1 MKKNIFLIIIVILMS
16 SCNLW
21 KKEVEVVIE
30 WKAVSEQ
37 GKNAEVPA
45 GVQYKTFSI
54 KTGEHKVFKK
64 KDFIKE
70 INNLNIDNLELL
82 LNKNQK
88 NRWWFDNRNL
98 KDITFETVLP
108 ENDKK
113 QEYINLIIPII
124 YQPFQVIF
132 TDVVDGGI
140 DRDDIFNNIE
150 KIANTNDLY
159 TYITNG
165 IIKISNKDDKNCWKR
180 LYNITET
187 SLFNK
192 IFDRVNDFYDEFLAS
207 NYYSEVEDYDVHL
220 LLSKYVYQFDNEK
233 LELLDKRLNNYKN
246 IETKIYIPK
255 LNFENDTLIN
265 YKNLEISFIDSSE
278 KEIIK
283 LFDTK

>member
-283 LFDTK
+283 LFDTN

>member
-1 MKKNIFLIIIVILMS
+1 VNI
-16 SCNLW
+16 
-21 KKEVEVVIE
+21 
-30 WKAVSEQ
+30 
-37 GKNAEVPA
+37 
-45 GVQYKTFSI
+45 
-54 KTGEHKVFKK
+54 
-64 KDFIKE
+64 
-70 INNLNIDNLELL
+70 
-82 LNKNQK
+82 
-88 NRWWFDNRNL
+88 NRWWFDRKNL
-98 KDITFETVLP
+98 KNITIETVLP

-140 DRDDIFNNIE
+140 DRDVIFNNIE
-150 KIANTNDLY
+150 KIANINDLY

-165 IIKISNKDDKNCWKR
+165 IIKISNKDDNDCWKR

-192 IFDRVNDFYDEFLAS
+192 IFDRVNDFYDELLAS
-207 NYYSEVEDYDVHL
+207 NYYSKVENYDVYL

-246 IETKIYIPK
+246 IETK
-255 LNFENDTLIN
+255 LNFKNDNLMN
-265 YKNLEISFIDSSE
+265 YENLEISFIDSSE

-283 LFDTK
+283 LFNTK